1 MKVLF
6 VNENIGGHATVHH
19 HLANALLER
28 DDVHAEFLTV
38 PGPRGLRRVAGA
50 AVPGL
55 GSLDL
60 DLQPLRAQLALGAWV
75 RTRLQRRIAHFDAV
89 HVYTHNAGLLSTH
102 LLARVPTVVS
112 LDTTNANNAYRLP
125 YRMPTRFT
133 PATVALTKPFE
144 RRVYRAAMTVVA
156 NSEWAARSLR
166 DDYGVPDDKIRVF
179 PFGIA
184 APTFDTPV
192 APGTDAGGL
201 PTLVFVGN
209 QLRRKGGELLRSLHQ
224 RDLAD
229 RCRLVLVTPEPVA
242 GGRNLT
248 VINDIR
254 PGDGRLWETLRHAAM
269 FVFPSTID
277 QAPNA
282 VLEAMAAGLPVVAV
296 DTGAVSEMVVH
307 GDNGLLVPGGDELE
321 LRRAIVRLL
330 DDPTE
335 RVRMGA
341 AGRQRFDERYRAD
354 VSTARLIEVIGE
366 AVQRRAAGERP

>member
-1 MKVLF
+1 MRVLF

-28 DDVHAEFLTV
+28 DDVQAEFLTV
-38 PGPRGLRRVAGA
+38 PAPRGLRRLAGA

-55 GSLDL
+55 GRLDL

-75 RTRLQRRIAHFDAV
+75 RARLGSRAAYVDAV
-89 HVYTHNAGLLSTH
+89 HIYTHNAGLLATH
-102 LLARVPTVVS
+102 VLAKVPTVVS

-144 RRVYRAAMTVVA
+144 RRVYDAAVTVVA

-166 DDYGVPDDKIRVF
+166 DDYGVAATKIRVF

-184 APTFDTPV
+184 APAFASPE
-192 APGTDAGGL
+192 APGTTGADL

-209 QLRRKGGELLRSLHQ
+209 QLRRKGGEMLRTLHQ
-224 RDLAD
+224 RELAD
-229 RCRLVLVTPEPVA
+229 RCRLVLVTPESVA
-242 GGRNLT
+242 AGRNLT
-248 VINDIR
+248 VIGDIR
-254 PGDGRLWETLRHAAM
+254 PGDGRLWDVLRSAAA

-296 DTGAVSEMVVH
+296 DTGAVGEMVAD
-307 GDNGLLVPGGDELE
+307 GQSGLLVPIGDEAA
-321 LRRAIVRLL
+321 LRRAIDRVLG
-330 DDPTE
+330 DPAE
-335 RVRMGA
+335 RARMGA
-341 AGRQRFDERYRAD
+341 ASRARFDERYRAD
-354 VSTARLIEVIGE
+354 VSTVRLIDVIAD
-366 AVQRRAAGERP
+366 AVAQRRKSP

>member
-1 MKVLF
+1 MRVLF

-19 HLANALLER
+19 HLANALFER
-28 DDVHAEFLTV
+28 DDVQAEFLTV
-38 PGPRGLRRVAGA
+38 PAPHGLRRLAGA

-55 GSLDL
+55 GRLDL

-75 RTRLQRRIAHFDAV
+75 RARLGSRAAHVDAV
-89 HVYTHNAGLLSTH
+89 HIYTHNAGLLATH
-102 LLARVPTVVS
+102 VLAKVPTVVS

-144 RRVYRAAMTVVA
+144 RRVYDAAVTVVA

-166 DDYGVPDDKIRVF
+166 DDYGVAATKIRVF

-184 APTFDTPV
+184 APAFASPE
-192 APGTDAGGL
+192 APGTTGADL

-209 QLRRKGGELLRSLHQ
+209 QLRRKGGEMLRTLHQ
-224 RDLAD
+224 RELAD
-229 RCRLVLVTPEPVA
+229 RCRLVLVTPESVA
-242 GGRNLT
+242 AGRNLT
-248 VINDIR
+248 VIGDIR
-254 PGDGRLWETLRHAAM
+254 PGDGRLWDVLRSAAA

-296 DTGAVSEMVVH
+296 DTGAVGEMVAD
-307 GDNGLLVPGGDELE
+307 GQSGLLVPIGDEAA
-321 LRRAIVRLL
+321 LRRAIDRVLG
-330 DDPTE
+330 DPAE
-335 RVRMGA
+335 RARMGA
-341 AGRQRFDERYRAD
+341 ASRARFDERYRAD
-354 VSTARLIEVIGE
+354 VSTARLIDVIAD
-366 AVQRRAAGERP
+366 AVAQRRKSP